1 MVFTSAI
8 QTKEKM
14 KIAWLL
20 NGCGLESRTITGSP
34 IRFHAVSSRWRA
46 LHPEIEQTLVTT
58 SGGEQMLRRMGCELK
73 VVRLPASLVLR
84 AEPFKIFRFWS
95 YVVTACATYF
105 LRRRFPETDVVIS
118 VSDYFCDVIPALFMK
133 RWQSGVQWI
142 AWIHHREIAP
152 RVRPGNRFANE
163 ITWRIQTWS
172 FRRIARNA
180 DQAWVLD
187 SEAGDEIAT
196 DLRAFGMPSEK
207 IRKMRNGID
216 LSVIRPMSEVSPH
229 VDAVMI
235 GVRPNKGAGDIVPVW
250 REVQLLR
257 PGTTLLL
264 MGGISDVES
273 LAERLVRA
281 GLSDVV
287 KIFRPEEGWLAP
299 KAFFAKIKEARVL
312 FAPSHEEGW
321 GIAVCEAMACGLPVV
336 AYDLPVYRRVY
347 GDALA
352 TVKENGHRAFAE
364 MICRLLDEPSVFDDY
379 RRRGRVCAAK
389 YDWDQVAKD
398 DVEILAG
405 VSGLSDGSGFYG
417 ATSTNKKG

>member
-1 MVFTSAI
+1 
-8 QTKEKM
+8 
-14 KIAWLL
+14 
-20 NGCGLESRTITGSP
+20 
-34 IRFHAVSSRWRA
+34 
-46 LHPEIEQTLVTT
+46 
-58 SGGEQMLRRMGCELK
+58 MLRRMGCELK

-196 DLRAFGMPSEK
+196 DLRAFGMPFEK
-207 IRKMRNGID
+207 IRKMRNGVD
-216 LSVIRPMSEVSPH
+216 LSGIRQLHEVSPH

-336 AYDLPVYRRVY
+336 AYDLPVYHRVY
-347 GDALA
+347 GDSL
-352 TVKENGHRAFAE
+352 VSVSEKDYHGFAE
-364 MICRLLDEPSVFDDY
+364 AICNLLDRPEQFALFQ
-379 RRRGRVCAAK
+379 RRGCECAAK
-389 YDWDQVAKD
+389 YDWDKVAAD
-398 DVEILAG
+398 DWALLGI
-405 VSGLSDGSGFYG
+405 
-417 ATSTNKKG
+417 KKGL